1 MRQSRGYDG
10 KIMHQW
16 IKTQS
21 NLFII
26 ASIAL
31 IVIAHGQDIS
41 QSLALFFGLI
51 LLVIIFGVPHGSLDV
66 LFANQ
71 HYQLND
77 IKKWLTFIGLYSLT
91 AFIIILIWKLVP
103 SLLFIAFLILSALH
117 FADDI
122 SSMSD
127 RYQAVPR
134 WENLIKKLY
143 GFSLIAAPSWLFAP
157 QLSSLY
163 AMIVDESSAANIVAI
178 LQWLCVPLILVTISL
193 SVICKM
199 QYRSLLEIITAF
211 LLIILLHPILAFT
224 IYFCLMHS
232 ARHLIRSQFFLKH
245 YSQRDYLLALT
256 LPTLAV
262 IVFGLMAWHFLPHQ
276 SLQSDIV
283 KIVFVGLAA
292 LTVPHA
298 WLLNSARFYQL
309 LRFHR

>member
-1 MRQSRGYDG
+1 MS
-10 KIMHQW
+10 QW

-26 ASIAL
+26 TSVALVAIAY
-31 IVIAHGQDIS
+31 GRDIS
-41 QSLALFFGLI
+41 QSINLFLSLI
-51 LLVIIFGVPHGSLDV
+51 LLIIIFGVPHGSLDV

-71 HYQLND
+71 QYQLND
-77 IKKWLTFIGLYSLT
+77 FKNWLKFIGLYSLT
-91 AFIIILIWKLVP
+91 AFIIIMIWKLFP
-103 SLLFIAFLILSALH
+103 SLLFVAFLILSALH

-122 SSMSD
+122 GSTSSKG
-127 RYQAVPR
+127 QAIAL

-143 GFSLIAAPSWLFAP
+143 GFSLIAAPSCYFAP

-163 AMIVDESSAANIVAI
+163 GMIVDETSAVNIVAF
-178 LQWLCVPLILVTISL
+178 LQIICVPLILITITA
-193 SVICKM
+193 SVIFKM
-199 QYRSLLEIITAF
+199 PYRSLIEIITAF
-211 LLIILLHPILAFT
+211 LLVVLLHPILAFT

-232 ARHLIRSQFFLKH
+232 ARHLIRSHFFLNH
-245 YSQRDYLLALT
+245 YSLREYTLALI

-262 IVFGLMAWHFLPHQ
+262 ILFGLIAWSMLPHQ

-298 WLLNSARFYQL
+298 WLLHRASFYRW